1 MEEPK
6 KKTVIVVG
14 VPGVGKS
21 TIINNATETL
31 QKKGTSVKTVVFG
44 SVMFEEAKKLGIH
57 DRDELRKQTISVQQK
72 LQNMAAEH
80 ISNLN
85 DSIVFVDTHLFIKT
99 QSGYYPGLP
108 MNLILKMDPQR
119 LILVTADS
127 DEILNRRKKDTTR
140 TRDLISD
147 DEINRDIQVSISMI
161 SSLSILTG
169 APFEIIY
176 NHDDMIASATSQ
188 LVELLVKPSWLVDMK
203 RGQHRYGQSV
213 ESITKVKSCWN
224 QARCRILA

>member
-1 MEEPK
+1 MEEPR
-6 KKTVIVVG
+6 KKTVIIVG

-21 TIINNATETL
+21 TIVTNATETL
-31 QKKGTSVKTVVFG
+31 RNKGTSVKTVVFG
-44 SVMFEEAKKLGIH
+44 SIMFEEAKKLGIN
-57 DRDELRKQTISVQQK
+57 DRDELRKLTIDKQEK
-72 LQNMAAEH
+72 LQNRAAEH
-80 ISNLN
+80 ISSLN

-108 MNLILKMDPQR
+108 MNLILKMKPQK
-119 LILVTADS
+119 LILITANP

-147 DEINRDIQVSISMI
+147 DEINRDIQVSLSMI

-176 NHDDMIASATSQ
+176 NHDDMIDSATFQ
-188 LVELLVKPSWLVDMK
+188 LVELL
-203 RGQHRYGQSV
+203 
-213 ESITKVKSCWN
+213 IKSS
-224 QARCRILA
+224 

>member
-1 MEEPK
+1 MEEPR
-6 KKTVIVVG
+6 KKTVIIVG

-21 TIINNATETL
+21 TIITNATETL
-31 QKKGTSVKTVVFG
+31 LNKGTSVKTVVFG
-44 SVMFEEAKKLGIH
+44 SIMFEEAKKLGIN
-57 DRDELRKQTISVQQK
+57 DRDELRKLKIDVQEK
-72 LQNMAAEH
+72 LQNRAAEH
-80 ISNLN
+80 ISSLK

-108 MNLILKMDPQR
+108 MNLILKMNPQK
-119 LILVTADS
+119 LILITANP

-147 DEINRDIQVSISMI
+147 DEINRDIQVSLSMI

-176 NHDDMIASATSQ
+176 NHDDMIDSATSQ
-188 LVELLVKPSWLVDMK
+188 LVELLVKS
-203 RGQHRYGQSV
+203 S
-213 ESITKVKSCWN
+213 
-224 QARCRILA
+224 

>member
-1 MEEPK
+1 MEEPR
-6 KKTVIVVG
+6 KKTVIIVG

-21 TIINNATETL
+21 TIVTNATETL
-31 QKKGTSVKTVVFG
+31 RSKGTSVKTVVFG
-44 SVMFEEAKKLGIH
+44 SIMFEEAKKLGINV
-57 DRDELRKQTISVQQK
+57 RDELRKLTIDKQEK
-72 LQNMAAEH
+72 LQNRAAEH
-80 ISNLN
+80 ISSLN

-108 MNLILKMDPQR
+108 MNLILKMKPQK
-119 LILVTADS
+119 LILITANP

-147 DEINRDIQVSISMI
+147 DEINRDIQVSLSMI

-176 NHDDMIASATSQ
+176 NHDDMIDSATFQ
-188 LVELLVKPSWLVDMK
+188 LVELL
-203 RGQHRYGQSV
+203 
-213 ESITKVKSCWN
+213 IKSS
-224 QARCRILA
+224 

>member
-1 MEEPK
+1 MEEPR
-6 KKTVIVVG
+6 KKTVIIVG

-21 TIINNATETL
+21 TIVTNATRTL
-31 QKKGTSVKTVVFG
+31 QNKGTSVKTVVFG
-44 SVMFEEAKKLGIH
+44 SIMLEEAKKLGIN
-57 DRDELRKQTISVQQK
+57 DRDELRKLKIDVQEK
-72 LQNMAAEH
+72 LQNRAVEH
-80 ISNLN
+80 LSSLN

-108 MNLILKMDPQR
+108 MNLILKMNPQK
-119 LILVTADS
+119 LILITANP

-147 DEINRDIQVSISMI
+147 DEINRDIQVSLSMI

-176 NHDDMIASATSQ
+176 NHDDMIDSATSQ
-188 LVELLVKPSWLVDMK
+188 LVELLVKS
-203 RGQHRYGQSV
+203 S
-213 ESITKVKSCWN
+213 
-224 QARCRILA
+224 

>member
-1 MEEPK
+1 LEEPR
-6 KKTVIVVG
+6 KKTVIIVG

-21 TIINNATETL
+21 TIVTNATETL
-31 QKKGTSVKTVVFG
+31 RNKGTAVKTVAFG
-44 SVMFEEAKKLGIH
+44 SIMFEEAKKLGIN
-57 DRDELRKQTISVQQK
+57 DRDDLRKLKIDVQEK
-72 LQNMAAEH
+72 LQNRAAEH
-80 ISNLN
+80 ISSLN

-108 MNLILKMDPQR
+108 MNLILKMNPQK
-119 LILVTADS
+119 LILITANP

-147 DEINRDIQVSISMI
+147 DEINRDIQVSLSMI

-176 NHDDMIASATSQ
+176 NHDGMIDSATSQ
-188 LVELLVKPSWLVDMK
+188 LVELLV
-203 RGQHRYGQSV
+203 
-213 ESITKVKSCWN
+213 ESS
-224 QARCRILA
+224 

>member
-1 MEEPK
+1 MEEPR
-6 KKTVIVVG
+6 KKTVIIVG
-14 VPGVGKS
+14 IPGVGKS

-31 QKKGTSVKTVVFG
+31 LKKGISVKTVVFG

-119 LILVTADS
+119 LILVTANS

-176 NHDDMIASATSQ
+176 NHDDMIDSATSQ
-188 LVELLVKPSWLVDMK
+188 LVELLVKPK
-203 RGQHRYGQSV
+203 
-213 ESITKVKSCWN
+213 
-224 QARCRILA
+224 

>member
-1 MEEPK
+1 MEEPR
-6 KKTVIVVG
+6 KKTVIIVG

-21 TIINNATETL
+21 TIITNATETL
-31 QKKGTSVKTVVFG
+31 LNKGTSVKTVVFG
-44 SVMFEEAKKLGIH
+44 SIMFEEAKKLGIN
-57 DRDELRKQTISVQQK
+57 DRDELRKLKIDVQEK
-72 LQNMAAEH
+72 LQNRAAEH
-80 ISNLN
+80 ISSLK

-108 MNLILKMDPQR
+108 MNLILKMNPQK
-119 LILVTADS
+119 LILITANP

-147 DEINRDIQVSISMI
+147 DEINRDIQVSLSMI

-176 NHDDMIASATSQ
+176 NHDDMIDSATSQ
-188 LVELLVKPSWLVDMK
+188 LVELLVKAS
-203 RGQHRYGQSV
+203 
-213 ESITKVKSCWN
+213 
-224 QARCRILA
+224 

>member
-1 MEEPK
+1 LEEPR
-6 KKTVIVVG
+6 KKTVIIVG
-14 VPGVGKS
+14 IPGVGKS

-31 QKKGTSVKTVVFG
+31 RKKGTSVKTVAFG

-72 LQNMAAEH
+72 LQNMAADH

-119 LILVTADS
+119 LILVTANS

-176 NHDDMIASATSQ
+176 NHDDMIDSATSQ
-188 LVELLVKPSWLVDMK
+188 LVELLVKPK
-203 RGQHRYGQSV
+203 
-213 ESITKVKSCWN
+213 
-224 QARCRILA
+224 

>member
-1 MEEPK
+1 MEEPR
-6 KKTVIVVG
+6 KKTVIIVG

-21 TIINNATETL
+21 TIITNATETL
-31 QKKGTSVKTVVFG
+31 RNKGRSVKTVVFG
-44 SVMFEEAKKLGIH
+44 SVMFEEAKKLGIN
-57 DRDELRKQTISVQQK
+57 DRDKLRKLTIDVQQK
-72 LQNMAAEH
+72 LQKMAAEH
-80 ISNLN
+80 ISSLN

-108 MNLILKMDPQR
+108 MNLVLKMNPQR
-119 LILVTADS
+119 LILITANS

-147 DEINRDIQVSISMI
+147 DEINRDIQVSLSMI

-176 NHDDMIASATSQ
+176 NHDDMIDSATSQ
-188 LVELLVKPSWLVDMK
+188 LVELLIKPS
-203 RGQHRYGQSV
+203 
-213 ESITKVKSCWN
+213 
-224 QARCRILA
+224 